1 MKLYLK
7 FVISIICLVL
17 GAPMLLAQSKDKDK
31 DQAPAPNRHLMSWT
45 ADRRE
50 YQVGDIITVLVSE
63 ATLASATKS
72 QSGSDQQT
80 RKNDMGLA
88 APKIGPFA
96 SLPAIDGN
104 MSAGKNSSSKQSGDA
119 SRATKFQGDI
129 TVRVVAVDKSG
140 QLQLK
145 GVKVVDVDKN
155 KQTLNF
161 TGWVRPDD
169 ITRDNL
175 VQSERVADASMTYQ
189 LSGDI
194 GKTRGGIIG
203 RLLTVFWP

>member
-1 MKLYLK
+1 MKLYFK
-7 FVISIICLVL
+7 FVFSIVCLAL
-17 GAPMLLAQSKDKDK
+17 SAPMLLAQSRDK
-31 DQAPAPNRHLMSWT
+31 DQAPAPTRHLMSWT

-63 ATLASATKS
+63 ATLATATKS

-88 APKIGPFA
+88 APKIGPLA
-96 SLPAIDGN
+96 TLPAIDGN

>member
-1 MKLYLK
+1 MKLYFK
-7 FVISIICLVL
+7 FVFSIICLVL
-17 GAPMLLAQSKDKDK
+17 SAPMLLAQSKDKE
-31 DQAPAPNRHLMSWT
+31 QAPAPTRHLMSWT

-63 ATLASATKS
+63 ATLATATKS

-88 APKIGPFA
+88 APKIGPLA
-96 SLPAIDGN
+96 TLPAIDGN